1 MSEGVALLQR
11 GRQRLESLAP
21 VRCHQ
26 LKERTVVAWCAGYG
40 QGATDVLERLK
51 GARRKMVETY
61 EKKME
66 ETTEKDAYHAAVAT
80 MAIEVETII
89 DEISEGKEW

>member
-1 MSEGVALLQR
+1 
-11 GRQRLESLAP
+11 
-21 VRCHQ
+21 
-26 LKERTVVAWCAGYG
+26 
-40 QGATDVLERLK
+40 LERLK